1 MCNKRGNKIAYKK
14 VGKRY
19 NFTDGYVNEKSVK
32 EFQRQ
37 VYKSNNKREKMLT
50 KLYNEVKNT
59 PNMTGISREAY
70 GKILEK
76 KGFINKK
83 LSGAM
88 KQFKSKEEFNLQS
101 NDVKTINKPYYNQNK
116 ISTLRTRMLRQ
127 INYNTGHFGKELR
140 DFIKG
145 LSDSELVSLY
155 VNGSEDFLQEIF
167 DSDSV
172 GDNDEDRASALRG
185 QFNIKARNLLSKKE
199 RNKFE
204 KDKKNNYID
213 TVDYFNRRKIK

>member
-1 MCNKRGNKIAYKK
+1 MGKKRGNKITYKK

-19 NFTDGYVNEKSVK
+19 NFTDGYVNEKTVK

-37 VYKSNNKREKMLT
+37 VYKSNNKREKLLT

-59 PNMTGISREAY
+59 PNMVGISREAY

-88 KQFKSKEEFNLQS
+88 KQFKNKEEFNLQ
-101 NDVKTINKPYYNQNK
+101 NKDVKTINGRYYNQNK
-116 ISTLRTRMLRQ
+116 ITTLRSRMLRQ

-145 LSDSELVSLY
+145 LSDSELISLY

-185 QFNIKARNLLSKKE
+185 QFNIKSRNLLSKKE

-213 TVDYFNRRKIK
+213 FVDYFIRRK

>member
-1 MCNKRGNKIAYKK
+1 MGKKRVGKKISYKK

-88 KQFKSKEEFNLQS
+88 RQFKSKEEFNLQS
-101 NDVKTINKPYYNQNK
+101 KDVKTINGRYYNQNK
-116 ISTLRTRMLRQ
+116 ISTLRDRMLSQ

-145 LSDSELVSLY
+145 LSDSELISLY

-213 TVDYFNRRKIK
+213 TVDYFNRRK

>member
-1 MCNKRGNKIAYKK
+1 MGKKRGKNISYKK

-19 NFTDGYVNEKSVK
+19 NFTDGYVNEKTVK

-88 KQFKSKEEFNLQS
+88 RQFKSKEEFNLQS
-101 NDVKTINKPYYNQNK
+101 KDVKTINGRYYNQNK
-116 ISTLRTRMLRQ
+116 ISTLRDRMLSQ

-145 LSDSELVSLY
+145 LSDSELISLY

-213 TVDYFNRRKIK
+213 TVDYFNRRK

>member
-1 MCNKRGNKIAYKK
+1 MI
-14 VGKRY
+14 
-19 NFTDGYVNEKSVK
+19 
-32 EFQRQ
+32 
-37 VYKSNNKREKMLT
+37 
-50 KLYNEVKNT
+50 
-59 PNMTGISREAY
+59 
-70 GKILEK
+70 
-76 KGFINKK
+76 
-83 LSGAM
+83 
-88 KQFKSKEEFNLQS
+88 
-101 NDVKTINKPYYNQNK
+101 
-116 ISTLRTRMLRQ
+116 RQ
-127 INYNTGHFGKELR
+127 IKRNTGHSGKDLV

-213 TVDYFNRRKIK
+213 TLDYFNRRK

>member
-1 MCNKRGNKIAYKK
+1 MGKKRGKKISYKK

-88 KQFKSKEEFNLQS
+88 KQFKSKEEFNLQ
-101 NDVKTINKPYYNQNK
+101 NKDVKTINKPYYNQNK
-116 ISTLRTRMLRQ
+116 IGTLRNRMLRQ

-145 LSDSELVSLY
+145 LSDSELISLY

-213 TVDYFNRRKIK
+213 TVDYFNRRE

>member
-1 MCNKRGNKIAYKK
+1 MGKKRGKKIAYKK

-19 NFTDGYVNEKSVK
+19 NFTDGFVNEKSVK

-59 PNMTGISREAY
+59 PNMVGISREAY

-88 KQFKSKEEFNLQS
+88 KQFKSKEEFNLQ
-101 NDVKTINKPYYNQNK
+101 NKDVKTINKPYYNQNK
-116 ISTLRTRMLRQ
+116 IGTLRNRMLRQ

-145 LSDSELVSLY
+145 LSDSELISLY

-213 TVDYFNRRKIK
+213 TVDYFNRRE

>member
-1 MCNKRGNKIAYKK
+1 MGKKRGNKIAYKK
-14 VGKRY
+14 VGKKY

-59 PNMTGISREAY
+59 PNMVGISREAY

-88 KQFKSKEEFNLQS
+88 KQFKSKEEFNLQ
-101 NDVKTINKPYYNQNK
+101 NKDVKTINKPYYNQNK
-116 ISTLRTRMLRQ
+116 IGTLRNRMLRQ

-145 LSDSELVSLY
+145 LSDSELISLY

-213 TVDYFNRRKIK
+213 TVDYFNRRE

>member
-127 INYNTGHFGKELR
+127 INYNKVCL
-140 DFIKG
+140 
-145 LSDSELVSLY
+145 L
-155 VNGSEDFLQEIF
+155 FLHHYF
-167 DSDSV
+167 
-172 GDNDEDRASALRG
+172 
-185 QFNIKARNLLSKKE
+185 
-199 RNKFE
+199 
-204 KDKKNNYID
+204 
-213 TVDYFNRRKIK
+213 VD

>member
-1 MCNKRGNKIAYKK
+1 MGKKRGNKITYKK

-19 NFTDGYVNEKSVK
+19 NFTDGYVNEKTVK

-37 VYKSNNKREKMLT
+37 VYKSNNKREKLLT

-59 PNMTGISREAY
+59 PNMVGISREAY

-88 KQFKSKEEFNLQS
+88 KQFKNKEEFNLQ
-101 NDVKTINKPYYNQNK
+101 NKDVKTINGRYYNQNK
-116 ISTLRTRMLRQ
+116 ITTLRSRMLRQ

-145 LSDSELVSLY
+145 LSDSELISLY

-204 KDKKNNYID
+204 NDKKHSYID
-213 TVDYFNRRKIK
+213 TVDYFNRRK

>member
-199 RNKFE
+199 KNKFE
-204 KDKKNNYID
+204 NDKKNNYID
-213 TVDYFNRRKIK
+213 TVDYFNRRK

>member
-1 MCNKRGNKIAYKK
+1 MGKKRGKKISYKK

-88 KQFKSKEEFNLQS
+88 KQFKSKDEFNLQS
-101 NDVKTINKPYYNQNK
+101 KDVKTINGRYYNQAK
-116 ISTLRTRMLRQ
+116 ISKLRDRMLRQ

-145 LSDSELVSLY
+145 LSDSELISLY

-167 DSDSV
+167 DSDSF

-213 TVDYFNRRKIK
+213 TVDYFNRRK

>member
-1 MCNKRGNKIAYKK
+1 MGKKRGKGYSFNDGRITR
-14 VGKRY
+14 KRI
-19 NFTDGYVNEKSVK
+19 D
-32 EFQRQ
+32 EFQRN
-37 VYKSNNKREKMLT
+37 VRNSNAKRERLLT
-50 KLYNEVKNT
+50 KMYNEVKNT
-59 PNMTGISREAY
+59 PNMVGISREAY

-199 RNKFE
+199 RNKFD

-213 TVDYFNRRKIK
+213 TVDYFNRRK

>member
-1 MCNKRGNKIAYKK
+1 MGKKRGKKISYKK

-101 NDVKTINKPYYNQNK
+101 NDVKTINRPYYNQAK
-116 ISTLRTRMLRQ
+116 ISNLRDRMVRQ
-127 INYNTGHFGKELR
+127 IKRNTGHFGKDLV

-213 TVDYFNRRKIK
+213 TVDYFNRRK

>member
-1 MCNKRGNKIAYKK
+1 MGKKRGKGYSFNDGRITR
-14 VGKRY
+14 KRI
-19 NFTDGYVNEKSVK
+19 D
-32 EFQRQ
+32 EFQRN
-37 VYKSNNKREKMLT
+37 VRNSNAKRERLLT
-50 KLYNEVKNT
+50 KMYNEVKNT

-101 NDVKTINKPYYNQNK
+101 NDVKTINRPYYNQAK
-116 ISTLRTRMLRQ
+116 ISNLRDRMIKQ
-127 INYNTGHFGKELR
+127 IRRNTGYSGKDLV

-213 TVDYFNRRKIK
+213 TVDYFNRRK

>member
-1 MCNKRGNKIAYKK
+1 MGKKRGNKITYKK

-19 NFTDGYVNEKSVK
+19 NFTDGYVNEKTVK

-37 VYKSNNKREKMLT
+37 VYKSNNKREKLLT

-59 PNMTGISREAY
+59 PNMVGISREAY

-88 KQFKSKEEFNLQS
+88 KQFKNKEEFNLQ
-101 NDVKTINKPYYNQNK
+101 NKDVKTINGRYYNQNK
-116 ISTLRTRMLRQ
+116 ITTLRSRMLRQ

-145 LSDSELVSLY
+145 LSDSELISLY

-213 TVDYFNRRKIK
+213 TVDYFNRRK

>member
-1 MCNKRGNKIAYKK
+1 MGKKRGKGYSFNDGRITR
-14 VGKRY
+14 KRI
-19 NFTDGYVNEKSVK
+19 D
-32 EFQRQ
+32 EFQRN
-37 VYKSNNKREKMLT
+37 VRNSNAKRERLLT
-50 KLYNEVKNT
+50 KMYNEVKNT
-59 PNMTGISREAY
+59 PNMVGISREAY

-101 NDVKTINKPYYNQNK
+101 NDVKTINRPYYNQAN
-116 ISTLRTRMLRQ
+116 ISNLRDRMIKQ
-127 INYNTGHFGKELR
+127 IRRNTGYSGKDLV

-213 TVDYFNRRKIK
+213 TVDYFNRRK

>member
-1 MCNKRGNKIAYKK
+1 MGKKKGKKISYKK

-76 KGFINKK
+76 KGFINRK

-88 KQFKSKEEFNLQS
+88 KQFKSKEEFNLQ
-101 NDVKTINKPYYNQNK
+101 NKDVKTINGRYYNQNK
-116 ISTLRTRMLRQ
+116 IGTLRDRMLRQ

-145 LSDSELVSLY
+145 LSDSELISLY

-204 KDKKNNYID
+204 NDKKHNYID
-213 TVDYFNRRKIK
+213 TVDYFNRRK

>member
-1 MCNKRGNKIAYKK
+1 MGKKRGNKITYKK

-19 NFTDGYVNEKSVK
+19 NFTDGYVNEKTVK

-37 VYKSNNKREKMLT
+37 VYKSNNKREKLLT

-59 PNMTGISREAY
+59 PNMVGISREAY

-88 KQFKSKEEFNLQS
+88 KQFKNKEEFNLQ
-101 NDVKTINKPYYNQNK
+101 NKDVKTINGRYYNQNK
-116 ISTLRTRMLRQ
+116 ITTLRSRMLRQ

-145 LSDSELVSLY
+145 LSDSELISLY

-199 RNKFE
+199 KNKFE
-204 KDKKNNYID
+204 NDKKNNYID
-213 TVDYFNRRKIK
+213 FVDYFIRRK

>member
-1 MCNKRGNKIAYKK
+1 MGKKRGNKITYKK

-19 NFTDGYVNEKSVK
+19 NFTDGYVNEKTVK

-37 VYKSNNKREKMLT
+37 VYKSNNKREKLLT

-59 PNMTGISREAY
+59 PNMVGISREAY

-88 KQFKSKEEFNLQS
+88 KQFKNKEEFNLQ
-101 NDVKTINKPYYNQNK
+101 NKDVKTINGRYYNQNK
-116 ISTLRTRMLRQ
+116 ITTLRSRMLRQ

-145 LSDSELVSLY
+145 LSDSELISLY

-213 TVDYFNRRKIK
+213 FVDYFIRRK

>member
-1 MCNKRGNKIAYKK
+1 MGKKRGNKIAYKK

-19 NFTDGYVNEKSVK
+19 IFTDGYVNEKSVK
-32 EFQRQ
+32 KFQRQ
-37 VYKSNNKREKMLT
+37 VYKSNNKREKLLT

-101 NDVKTINKPYYNQNK
+101 NDVKTINRPYYNQSK
-116 ISTLRTRMLRQ
+116 ISKLRDRMIRQ
-127 INYNTGHFGKELR
+127 IKRNTGDSGKDLV

-145 LSDSELVSLY
+145 LSNSELVSLY

-199 RNKFE
+199 RNKLE

-213 TVDYFNRRKIK
+213 TVDYFNRRK

>member
-1 MCNKRGNKIAYKK
+1 MGKKRGNKIAYKK

-19 NFTDGYVNEKSVK
+19 SFNDGYVNEKTVK
-32 EFQRQ
+32 QFQRQ
-37 VYKSNNKREKMLT
+37 VYKSNKKREKMLT

-88 KQFKSKEEFNLQS
+88 KQFKSKEEFNLEN
-101 NDVKTINKPYYNQNK
+101 NDVKTINAPYYNNNK
-116 ISTLRTRMLRQ
+116 ISTLRDRMLRQ
-127 INYNTGHFGKELR
+127 IHYNTGHFGTEIKE
-140 DFIKG
+140 FIKG
-145 LSDSELVSLY
+145 LSDSELISLY
-155 VNGSEDFLQEIF
+155 VNGSEEFLQEIF

-185 QFNIKARNLLSKKE
+185 QMNIKSRNLLSKKE

-204 KDKKNNYID
+204 NDKKNNYID
-213 TVDYFNRRKIK
+213 YVDYFIRRK

>member
-1 MCNKRGNKIAYKK
+1 MGKKRGKKISYKK

-19 NFTDGYVNEKSVK
+19 NFTDGFVNEKSVK

-59 PNMTGISREAY
+59 PNMVGISREAY

-88 KQFKSKEEFNLQS
+88 KQFKSKEEFNLQ
-101 NDVKTINKPYYNQNK
+101 NKDVKTINKPYYNQNK
-116 ISTLRTRMLRQ
+116 IGTLRNRMLRQ

-145 LSDSELVSLY
+145 LSDSELISLY

-213 TVDYFNRRKIK
+213 TVDYFKRRK

>member
-1 MCNKRGNKIAYKK
+1 MGKKRGNKISYKK

-37 VYKSNNKREKMLT
+37 VYKSNKKREKLLT

-76 KGFINKK
+76 KGFINRK
-83 LSGAM
+83 LSGSM

-101 NDVKTINKPYYNQNK
+101 KDVKTINGRYYNQNK
-116 ISTLRTRMLRQ
+116 ISTLRARMLRQ

-145 LSDSELVSLY
+145 LSDSELISLY

-213 TVDYFNRRKIK
+213 TVDYFNRRK

>member
-1 MCNKRGNKIAYKK
+1 MGKKRGKGYSFNDGRITQ
-14 VGKRY
+14 KRI
-19 NFTDGYVNEKSVK
+19 D
-32 EFQRQ
+32 EFQKNVRN
-37 VYKSNNKREKMLT
+37 SNAKRERLLT
-50 KLYNEVKNT
+50 KMYNEVKNT

-101 NDVKTINKPYYNQNK
+101 KDVKTINRPYYNQAK
-116 ISTLRTRMLRQ
+116 ISNLRDRMIRQ
-127 INYNTGHFGKELR
+127 IKRNTGYSGKDLV

-155 VNGSEDFLQEIF
+155 VNGNARVPNLTRCFED
-167 DSDSV
+167 
-172 GDNDEDRASALRG
+172 
-185 QFNIKARNLLSKKE
+185 
-199 RNKFE
+199 
-204 KDKKNNYID
+204 
-213 TVDYFNRRKIK
+213 

>member
-1 MCNKRGNKIAYKK
+1 MGKKRGNKIAYKK

-19 NFTDGYVNEKSVK
+19 NFTDGFVNEKSVK
-32 EFQRQ
+32 NFQRQ

-76 KGFINKK
+76 KGFINRK
-83 LSGAM
+83 LSGSM

-101 NDVKTINKPYYNQNK
+101 KDVKTINGRYYNQNK
-116 ISTLRTRMLRQ
+116 ISTLRARMLRQ

-145 LSDSELVSLY
+145 LSDSELISLY

-213 TVDYFNRRKIK
+213 TVDYFNRRK

>member
-1 MCNKRGNKIAYKK
+1 MGKKRGNKISYKK

-37 VYKSNNKREKMLT
+37 VYKSNNKREKILT

-59 PNMTGISREAY
+59 PNMVGISREAY

-88 KQFKSKEEFNLQS
+88 KQFKSKEEFNLQ
-101 NDVKTINKPYYNQNK
+101 NKDVKTINKPYYNQNK
-116 ISTLRTRMLRQ
+116 IGTLRNRMLRQ
-127 INYNTGHFGKELR
+127 INYNTGDFGKELR

-145 LSDSELVSLY
+145 LSDSELISLY

-213 TVDYFNRRKIK
+213 TVDYFNRRE

>member
-1 MCNKRGNKIAYKK
+1 MGKKGGKGYSFNDGRITQKRIDEF
-14 VGKRY
+14 KR
-19 NFTDGYVNEKSVK
+19 NVRN
-32 EFQRQ
+32 
-37 VYKSNNKREKMLT
+37 SNAKRERLLT
-50 KLYNEVKNT
+50 KMYNEVKNT

-101 NDVKTINKPYYNQNK
+101 NDVKTLNKPYYNQVK
-116 ISTLRTRMLRQ
+116 ISNLRDRMIRQ
-127 INYNTGHFGKELR
+127 IKRNTGYSGKDLV

-213 TVDYFNRRKIK
+213 TVDYFNRRK

>member
-1 MCNKRGNKIAYKK
+1 MGKKRGKGYSFNDGRITR
-14 VGKRY
+14 KRI
-19 NFTDGYVNEKSVK
+19 D
-32 EFQRQ
+32 EFQRN
-37 VYKSNNKREKMLT
+37 VRNSNAKRERLLT
-50 KLYNEVKNT
+50 KMYNEVKNT
-59 PNMTGISREAY
+59 PNMVGISREAY

-101 NDVKTINKPYYNQNK
+101 NDVKTLNKPYYNQVK
-116 ISTLRTRMLRQ
+116 ISNLRDRMIRQ
-127 INYNTGHFGKELR
+127 IKRNTGYSGKDLVE
-140 DFIKG
+140 FIKG

-213 TVDYFNRRKIK
+213 TVDYFNRRK